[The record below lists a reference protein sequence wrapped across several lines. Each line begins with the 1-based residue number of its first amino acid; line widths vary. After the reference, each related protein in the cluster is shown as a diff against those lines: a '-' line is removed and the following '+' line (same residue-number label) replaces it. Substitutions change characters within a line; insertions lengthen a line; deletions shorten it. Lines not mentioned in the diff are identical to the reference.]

1 MAITITASMVK
12 VVADGGAAFD
22 CNCGEGRRTVR
33 PMALIEKARLLFT
46 VNEACGVLH
55 LSRPVVYQLINSG
68 ELRSFKVGNARRIP
82 AQALEEYVASKLANA
97 GA

>member
-1 MAITITASMVK
+1 MSLTE
-12 VVADGGAAFD
+12 
-22 CNCGEGRRTVR
+22 N
-33 PMALIEKARLLFT
+33 ARLLFT
-46 VNEACGVLH
+46 VNETCDVLH

-82 AQALEEYVASKLANA
+82 AQALEEYVASKLAGDH